1 MVNAPLHIGLVGCG
15 SRGLSIFERLLS
27 LSEERPDQPVII
39 DIFDPNVHGSGVHW
53 KDQPDY
59 LLLNTV
65 AGQLG
70 VFPDTAAFG
79 NLADARERS
88 GPDFL
93 AWCHDRNIKVD
104 PQSGLLAPEGRDV
117 EPQDFLP
124 RNLLGAYLADAFLQ
138 ILATAPHWVTVRLH
152 NQPVT
157 AVEPNAAQQ
166 FILKMPSDAPV
177 TVDRLIL
184 TVGHTGRIRPA
195 DHSRIED
202 IYPLPGSLDTIQP
215 GEAVLIEGLGLGA
228 MDTLAALTSGRG
240 GQYKRMA
247 DASHAYQPSGRE
259 PVIYIQSRDGLPFRT
274 RPNGLTQSPRH
285 QAVLLT
291 SARID
296 TLRANAANRQLDFER
311 DILPLMQLEM
321 RAAAVAVIHAKSDPQ
336 RHREVLAQL
345 RNVSVPGNPG
355 VVACEA
361 LLQQYE
367 KTSGSIN
374 PEALIWHALPAGV
387 SSLNYHAW
395 IYDTIEADLQE
406 ARLGRADSAIKA
418 AIEVWRDL
426 RDRLREAVDFDGL
439 TDASHR
445 QFYGRWHKAINRLVA
460 GPQKERHADL
470 LALCDAGLLTFL
482 KPGTHP
488 GTERYRRVAGYVQG
502 SGVTNSDC
510 AAVRDLERLGF
521 IRPRT
526 DEPGIDGID
535 VDAACHPKSS
545 QGEAVRNIWVLGPLA
560 EGSCYYNHYVTS
572 AGSPSRLFMDA
583 HRAAKAILQAGIPT

>member
-1 MVNAPLHIGLVGCG
+1 MVIAPLHIGLVGCG

-27 LSEERPDQPVII
+27 LSEDRPEQPLVI

-53 KDQPDY
+53 PDQPDY

-79 NLADARERS
+79 DLNARERA

-93 AWCHDRNIKVD
+93 AWCRAKNIKVD
-104 PQSGLLAPEGRDV
+104 PDSGLLAPNGRGV
-117 EPQDFLP
+117 APHDFLP
-124 RNLLGAYLADAFLQ
+124 RHLLGSYLAEAFTQ
-138 ILATAPHWVTVRLH
+138 ILEAAPQWVTVRLH
-152 NQPVT
+152 NQQVT
-157 AVEPNAAQQ
+157 AVESNDGQQ
-166 FILKMPSDAPV
+166 FILKTLDDAPV

-184 TVGHTGRIRPA
+184 TVGHTGRLRA
-195 DHSRIED
+195 TDAGRVED
-202 IYPLPGSLDTIQP
+202 IYPLPDSLDSIQP
-215 GEAVLIEGLGLGA
+215 GETILIEGLGLGA

-240 GQYKRMA
+240 GHYKRMA
-247 DASHAYQPSGRE
+247 DASHLYQPSGQE
-259 PVIYIQSRDGLPFRT
+259 PVIFIQSRDGLPFRT
-274 RPNGLTQSPRH
+274 RPNGLTEFPRH

-291 SARID
+291 SSYIE
-296 TLRANAANRQLDFER
+296 TLRASAVNRQLDFEQ
-311 DILPLMQLEM
+311 DILPLMLLEM
-321 RAAAVAVIHAKSDPQ
+321 RAAAVAVLHSQSIPQ
-336 RHREVLAQL
+336 RHREILDHL
-345 RNVSVPGNPG
+345 RNVSFEADSN

-361 LLQQYE
+361 LLAEYE
-367 KTSGSIN
+367 LACGSID
-374 PEALIWHALPAGV
+374 PEALIWHALPDSV
-387 SSLNYHAW
+387 TSHNYHSW
-395 IYDTIEADLQE
+395 IYHAIEADLHE
-406 ARLGRADSAIKA
+406 ARLGRAESAIKA

-439 TDASHR
+439 TEDSHR

-482 KPGTHP
+482 KPGTLP
-488 GTERYRRVAGYVQG
+488 ATNNFRRVAGYVQG

-510 AAVRDLERLGF
+510 APVRDLERLGL

-535 VDAACHPKSS
+535 VDAACHPKSRL
-545 QGEAVRNIWVLGPLA
+545 GKPVRNIWVLGPLA

-572 AGSPSRLFMDA
+572 AGAPSRLFMDA
-583 HRAAKAILQAGIPT
+583 HRAAAAILEARTSA

>member
-1 MVNAPLHIGLVGCG
+1 MVKPPLHIGLVGCG

-27 LSEERPDQPVII
+27 LSEKRPDQPVII
-39 DIFDPNVHGSGVHW
+39 EIFDPNVHGSGAHW
-53 KDQPDY
+53 PDQPDY

-70 VFPDTAAFG
+70 VFPDAAAFG
-79 NLADARERS
+79 NLVDARERP

-93 AWCHDRNIKVD
+93 AWCRDKHIKVD
-104 PQSGLLAPEGRDV
+104 PDSGLLALDGRDV

-124 RNLLGAYLADAFLQ
+124 RQLLGSYLADSFSQ

-152 NQPVT
+152 RQPVT
-157 AVEPNAAQQ
+157 AVETNEGHQYV
-166 FILKMPSDAPV
+166 LKMPSDAAV

-184 TVGHTGRIRPA
+184 TVGHTGRVRSA

-202 IYPLPGSLDTIQP
+202 VYPLPGSLDTIEP
-215 GEAVLIEGLGLGA
+215 GETILIEGLGLGA

-240 GQYKRMA
+240 GYYKRMA
-247 DASHAYQPSGRE
+247 DASHVYHPSGQE

-274 RPNGLTQSPRH
+274 RPNGLTEFPRH

-291 SARID
+291 SSRIES
-296 TLRANAANRQLDFER
+296 LRANATNRQLDFEQ
-311 DILPLMQLEM
+311 DILPIMLLEM
-321 RAAAVAVIHAKSDPQ
+321 RAAAVAVMHSKSEPEQ
-336 RHREVLAQL
+336 HREVLNQL
-345 RNVSVPGNPG
+345 RSVSIAGNPG

-361 LLQQYE
+361 LLQRYE
-367 KTSGSIN
+367 EAGGSIN
-374 PEALIWHALPAGV
+374 PEALIWHALPDNVNAH
-387 SSLNYHAW
+387 NYHSW
-395 IYDTIEADLQE
+395 IYHAIEADLHE
-406 ARLGRADSAIKA
+406 ARLGRAESAIKA

-488 GTERYRRVAGYVQG
+488 VTENYRRVAGYVQG

-510 AAVRDLERLGF
+510 APVRDLARLGF

-526 DEPGIDGID
+526 NEPGIDGID

-545 QGEAVRNIWVLGPLA
+545 QGEPVRNIWVLGPLA

-572 AGSPSRLFMDA
+572 AGAPSRLFMDA
-583 HRAAKAILQAGIPT
+583 HRAATAILQAGTPI

>member
-1 MVNAPLHIGLVGCG
+1 MVTAPLHIGLVGCG

-27 LSEERPDQPVII
+27 LSEERPDQPVVI
-39 DIFDPNVHGSGVHW
+39 DVFDPNVLGSGAHW
-53 KDQPDY
+53 PDQPDY

-70 VFPDTAAFG
+70 VFPDAAALG
-79 NLADARERS
+79 SLTDARERP
-88 GPDFL
+88 GADFL
-93 AWCHDRNIKVD
+93 TWCREQRIKVD
-104 PQSGLLAPEGRDV
+104 PHSGLIAAEGRDV

-124 RNLLGAYLADAFLQ
+124 RHLLGAYLTEAFAQ
-138 ILATAPHWVTVRLH
+138 ILATAPQWVTVNLH
-152 NQPVT
+152 QQAVT
-157 AVEPNAAQQ
+157 AVERNEAQQ
-166 FILKMPSDAPV
+166 YTLQTASGAAV
-177 TVDRLIL
+177 CVDRLIL
-184 TVGHTGRIRPA
+184 TVGHTGRVRVTG
-195 DHSRIED
+195 HNRID
-202 IYPLPGSLDTIQP
+202 DVYPLPGSLDTIEP
-215 GEAVLIEGLGLGA
+215 GETVLIEGLGLGA

-240 GQYKRMA
+240 GSYKRMA

-259 PVIYIQSRDGLPFRT
+259 PVIFIQSRDGLPFRT
-274 RPNGLTQSPRH
+274 RPNGLIDCPRH

-291 SARID
+291 SARIES
-296 TLRANAANRQLDFER
+296 LRANAVNRQLDFEH
-311 DILPLMQLEM
+311 DILPLMLLEM
-321 RAAAVAVIHAKSDPQ
+321 RAAAVAVLHGKSAPQ
-336 RHREVLAQL
+336 LVLEHL
-345 RNVSVPGNPG
+345 RRVSVAGTLG

-361 LLQQYE
+361 LLRDYE
-367 KTSGSIN
+367 ATAGAID
-374 PEALIWHALPAGV
+374 PQALICHALPDEV
-387 SSLNYHAW
+387 KPYNYHAW
-395 IYDTIEADLQE
+395 IYDTLEADLHE
-406 ARLGRADSAIKA
+406 SRLGRGESATKA

-482 KPGTHP
+482 KPGSQPAIEHFK
-488 GTERYRRVAGYVQG
+488 RVAGYVQS

-510 AAVRDLERLGF
+510 APVRDLARLGL

-526 DEPGIDGID
+526 NEPGLDGID

-545 QGEAVRNIWVLGPLA
+545 AGEPVRDIWVLGPLA

-572 AGSPSRLFMDA
+572 AGAPSRLFMDA
-583 HRAAKAILQAGIPT
+583 HRAATAILEAGH